1 MHARPNA
8 RSTRNITI
16 TAACVPKRAESV
28 RRNAVEWRECKFAG
42 TRVCIIRV
50 TMLTAGFT
58 NTLERRMHPLFS
70 RFAQS
75 LLLLLL
81 VITIVPKPLSGQSS
95 QADSVAVAGVV
106 DRFHES
112 LARGDSTAA
121 LALLAADVVILES
134 GSIERLSDYRSHHL
148 PADIAFAKAV
158 PSTRGAISVIISGD
172 AAWASSTSTTQGTY
186 KARAINS
193 AGAELVVLTRVTG
206 VWRIRAIH
214 WSSHAKR

>member
-1 MHARPNA
+1 MQ
-8 RSTRNITI
+8 
-16 TAACVPKRAESV
+16 
-28 RRNAVEWRECKFAG
+28 
-42 TRVCIIRV
+42 
-50 TMLTAGFT
+50 MLP
-58 NTLERRMHPLFS
+58 H
-70 RFAQS
+70 RFG

-81 VITIVPKPLSGQSS
+81 NVCVSAGAKSLAAQSTPS
-95 QADSVAVAGVV
+95 DSVAVAGVV

-112 LARGDSTAA
+112 LARGDSSAA

-148 PADIAFAKAV
+148 PADIGFAKAV

-186 KARAINS
+186 KDRTINS
-193 AGAELVVLTRVTG
+193 AGAELVVLTRVGG